1 VSCATAGAVMRGV
14 RGTTIGTSE
23 VGTVLDQGSSSSQG
37 EEGRHVAGIG
47 AREPCAFQKRDVVE
61 HESTEAGAAKPHAN
75 VSQGSDSANCTGS
88 RAPPTVTVMHA
99 PPDRRDG
106 RRQGSA

>member
-37 EEGRHVAGIG
+37 EEGRHVARYRGTR
-47 AREPCAFQKRDVVE
+47 ALRLQKRDVVE
-61 HESTEAGAAKPHAN
+61 HESTEAGAAKHHAN

-106 RRQGSA
+106 RR

>member
-1 VSCATAGAVMRGV
+1 MRGA

-23 VGTVLDQGSSSSQG
+23 VGTVLDQGSSSSRG

-47 AREPCAFQKRDVVE
+47 ARKALHLQKRDVVE
-61 HESTEAGAAKPHAN
+61 HESTEAGAVNHHAN
-75 VSQGSDSANCTGS
+75 VSEGSDSANCAGS
-88 RAPPTVTVMHA
+88 RAPPTDSVMHA

-106 RRQGSA
+106 RR